1 MNINEVKKK
10 TEIVGIRNVPT
21 FPLIPFLDYSSHI
34 QIKQIAVI
42 SWVDKLL
49 DIPSHV
55 HL

>member
-10 TEIVGIRNVPT
+10 QIVGMRNVPT
-21 FPLIPFLDYSSHI
+21 FPLIPLLDYSSHM

-49 DIPSHV
+49 DIPTNV